1 MLRALLTLLLLLL
14 LNACGGLSGEPEII
28 ATAPPQPT
36 ADPAI
41 TLAATWQPN
50 IEKGAAIFAEHCT
63 ECHGIGGDGRGDLIL
78 AGSIAQPLDMTDR
91 VLVRAKSPLQW
102 FEIISKGKI
111 ENLMPPWENAL
122 RENERWDVTLY
133 AYSLAYDEAQ
143 LKLGEQVW
151 QQQCGDCTLPTL
163 IPPVYSDD
171 DYGTQLNR
179 ELFAS
184 ALTVE
189 EQAAVVAYA
198 RMASLA
204 YEDRAEQ
211 RETLGDIKGRV
222 AHGTVGGVVPAE
234 TVVQLQ
240 YGNADTG
247 FSLAETPVDESLGFM
262 FEDLTL
268 TNDLNYVLGVV
279 YKGRLFSRHL
289 AAEEASD
296 LTITVYDV
304 TEDPLVI
311 SVGRID
317 LFVEAVKLAELGS
330 GLYITQIIG
339 FRNSSDRIYT
349 SGRRFDDGREA
360 VLLVQFP
367 QGAQALSNDAGG
379 RYVFIENVGQLPN
392 SVIDTLPVPPGN
404 KHQVILEYFLPL
416 AGSAK
421 FEQDFNSVVDAEVRV
436 MLSAGLDVVGDS
448 LSLEN
453 AEQVTEDA
461 RVYGGWLTMES
472 EARLSFVISGDP
484 DATSRGE
491 MVVTQDQLAILILS
505 AGVLGAALFGG
516 LGYRQWRKGAPTSE
530 IERLAQEL
538 ARLDDAHDQG
548 RLNHDLWHQ
557 KRRELKARLAELMG
571 VAE

>member
-1 MLRALLTLLLLLL
+1 MLRVLLTLLLLLM

-41 TLAATWQPN
+41 TLAATRQPN

-63 ECHGIGGDGRGDLIL
+63 ECHGIGGDGRGDLVL

-102 FEIISKGKI
+102 FEIITKGKI

-122 RENERWDVTLY
+122 REKERWDVTLY

-171 DYGTQLNR
+171 DYGTRLNR

-198 RMASLA
+198 RMESLA
-204 YEDRAEQ
+204 YENRAEQ

-222 AHGTVGGVVPAE
+222 AHGTVGGVVPAD

-247 FSLAETPVDESLGFM
+247 FSLAETPVDETLGFM
-262 FEDLTL
+262 FEGLTL
-268 TNDLNYVLGVV
+268 PNDLNVVLGVV

-349 SGRRFDDGREA
+349 SGRRFGDGREA
-360 VLLVQFP
+360 VLLAQFP
-367 QGAQALSNDAGG
+367 QGAQALSNDGGG
-379 RYVFIENVGQLPN
+379 RYVFIEDVGQLPN

-416 AGSAK
+416 DGSAQ
-421 FEQDFNSVVDAEVRV
+421 FEQDFNNVVDAELRV
-436 MLSAGLDVVGDS
+436 MLSAGLDVVSDS

-461 RVYGGWLTMES
+461 RVYAGWL
-472 EARLSFVISGDP
+472 D
-484 DATSRGE
+484 DGE
-491 MVVTQDQLAILILS
+491 
-505 AGVLGAALFGG
+505 
-516 LGYRQWRKGAPTSE
+516 
-530 IERLAQEL
+530 
-538 ARLDDAHDQG
+538 
-548 RLNHDLWHQ
+548 
-557 KRRELKARLAELMG
+557 
-571 VAE
+571 

>member
-1 MLRALLTLLLLLL
+1 MLRALLTLLLLLM

-36 ADPAI
+36 ADPA
-41 TLAATWQPN
+41 TNLATQWQPN

-63 ECHGIGGDGRGDLIL
+63 ECHGIGGDGQGDLVL

-91 VLVRAKSPLQW
+91 VLVGAKSPLQW

-122 RENERWDVTLY
+122 PENERWDVTLY

-143 LKLGEQVW
+143 LKQGEQVW
-151 QQQCGDCTLPTL
+151 QHQCGDCTLPTL
-163 IPPVYSDD
+163 IPPVYSDA
-171 DYGTQLNR
+171 DYGAQLNR
-179 ELFAS
+179 DLFAS

-189 EQAAVVAYA
+189 EQAAAVAYA
-198 RMASLA
+198 RMESLA
-204 YEDRAEQ
+204 IENRVEQ
-211 RETLGDIKGRV
+211 RETPGDIKGRV
-222 AHGTVGGVVPAE
+222 VHGTVGGVVPAD

-240 YGNADTG
+240 YGNADAG
-247 FSLAETPVDESLGFM
+247 FSLAETPVDEALGFM
-262 FEDLTL
+262 FEGLTL

-279 YKGRLFSRHL
+279 YEGRLFSRHF

-304 TEDPLVI
+304 TEDPLVV

-339 FRNSSDRIYT
+339 FSNSGDRIYT

-360 VLLVQFP
+360 VLLAQFP
-367 QGAQALSNDAGG
+367 HGAQALSNDGGG
-379 RYVFIENVGQLPN
+379 RYVFIEDLGQLPN

-416 AGSAK
+416 AGSAQ
-421 FEQDFNSVVDAEVRV
+421 FEQDFNNVVDAELRV
-436 MLSAGLDVVGDS
+436 TLSAGLDVVSDS
-448 LSLEN
+448 LPLELE
-453 AEQVTEDA
+453 EQATEAA
-461 RVYGGWLTMES
+461 RVYAGRLQMER
-472 EARLSFVISGDP
+472 EPRLSFVISGDP
-484 DATSRGE
+484 LIASRGE
-491 MVVTQDQLAILILS
+491 MIVTQDQLAILILS

-516 LGYRQWRKGAPTSE
+516 LGYRQWRKGRPTSE

-538 ARLDDAHDQG
+538 ARLDYAHDQG

-571 VAE
+571 LAE